1 MPATALF
8 AVLAAALLHAS
19 WNLVVKGSSERLV
32 AAAAQVV
39 LGGLVFLPVVIW
51 RGYPL
56 EVFGYLFASALVQV
70 AYIYTLST
78 AYDRADLSFV
88 YPLARGTA
96 PLLLA
101 VAGLLGLAG
110 AAVSGQGWLALAM
123 ICGGVIALGLSA
135 ESHRGV
141 GWSLLTGLLIA
152 TYIGIDGTGVRGTDD
167 TFAYT
172 AALYASTAV
181 LLFPLTLVMRGAETV
196 RRALR
201 LEWKRH
207 LVAGAA
213 GLGSYGLLLY
223 ASRLAPLSLVAAA
236 RETGVVFATIGGW
249 WFLNER
255 VTRGR
260 AAASMLIAAGVTL
273 LALGR

>member
-51 RGYPL
+51 RGYPT
-56 EVFGYLFASALVQV
+56 EVFGYLLASALIQV
-70 AYIYTLST
+70 AYIYTLAT

-101 VAGLLGLAG
+101 VAGLTGLGG
-110 AAVSGQGWLALAM
+110 AVSGRGWLALAM

-141 GWSLLTGLLIA
+141 GWSLLTGVLIA

-181 LLFPLTLVMRGAETV
+181 LLFPLTLAVRGAGTV
-196 RRALR
+196 RAALR